1 MSEIAITRTFR
12 LVLEYLMRL
21 NAGYYNHAPRYIPR
35 DVTEEDEES
44 MKFGVNTFIWSE
56 DFDRSNLPLLPR
68 VKAWGFDG
76 VEVPLFRPAEFAAGD
91 IRKGLEENALECT
104 VCSVLLDGLS
114 LISGDAAVRTK
125 THTHMQD
132 TVKAAAEA
140 GAKVLAGPLYS
151 PVGYLPGR
159 RRTADEWKWA
169 VEGYQSLGD
178 TLIRH
183 GVTVAIEPLNRF
195 ETFFLNTAKDAAA
208 LAAEINHPNVGV
220 LFDTFHAN
228 IEEKSLA
235 GACRLIGR
243 HLKHVQ
249 ISENDRGTPGS
260 GHIDWES
267 LLRALRGL
275 EYNGWLTIE
284 SFGPSLGAFSAAV
297 AIWRDI
303 EPSPESIAFDGIG
316 FLRRA
321 LASVE

>member
-1 MSEIAITRTFR
+1 
-12 LVLEYLMRL
+12 
-21 NAGYYNHAPRYIPR
+21 
-35 DVTEEDEES
+35 
-44 MKFGVNTFIWSE
+44 MKLGVNTFIWSAE
-56 DFDRSNLPLLPR
+56 FGRAQLALLPR
-68 VKAWGFDG
+68 IKEHGFDG
-76 VEVPLFRPAEFAAGD
+76 VEVPLFDPVGFPAAD
-91 IRKGLEENALECT
+91 IRNALAANDLECT
-104 VCSVLLDGLS
+104 VCSIIPAGRS
-114 LISGDAAVRTK
+114 LISDDADVRRRTQQ
-125 THTHMQD
+125 HLRD
-132 TVKAAAEA
+132 AISAAAEA
-140 GAKVLAGPLYS
+140 GAHVIDGPLYS
-151 PVGYLPGR
+151 PVGFLSGR
-159 RRTADEWKWA
+159 RRTPAEWQWA
-169 VEGYQSLGD
+169 IEGYRSVTA
-178 TLIRH
+178 TLDACD
-183 GVTVAIEPLNRF
+183 VTLAVEPLNRF
-195 ETFFLNTAKDAAA
+195 ETYFLNTATDAAA
-208 LAAEINHPNVGV
+208 ICDEVGHPRVGV
-220 LFDTFHAN
+220 AFDTFHAN

-316 FLRRA
+316 FLRRT